1 MVWVAICFSAESII
15 TSAEFFKER
24 LRRESTQEEIVVGK
38 WLGETFP
45 ADTSILNDP
54 YAYVP
59 EKFQFVMG
67 SIGMTYGIVCH
78 FEPDLLLVRDATVS
92 DYAKIEEAN
101 VARMGKD
108 AFLERFFFYRFLQD
122 GLVPTYRLHRD
133 FGHIAV
139 YERTAPSTRPED
151 VSWRELMDK
160 YIENR
165 RYGMVAAYW
174 TMGFI
179 HLTQGDT
186 VEAKNSF
193 EKARQGQN
201 FNMRIFQHGIA
212 MLALGQVDAARH
224 AFRAALQASED
235 QSVVYRAKLR
245 DELAIRFFQAGWYA
259 DARALAEQA
268 LALNGQLQRALF
280 TQAVSY
286 VALGDIQVG
295 EKLLAQAVL
304 RFGKDPTGAPLLDW
318 LISHKVQ
325 EQAAKILREKFF

>member
-1 MVWVAICFSAESII
+1 MVVIAVGFSAGSII

-45 ADTSILNDP
+45 ENTSILNDP

-78 FEPDLLLVRDATVS
+78 FEPDLLLVRDAIVS
-92 DYAKIEEAN
+92 DYAKKEKAD

-108 AFLERFFFYRFLQD
+108 PFLERFFFYRFLQE
-122 GLVPTYRLHRD
+122 GLIPTYRLYRD
-133 FGHIAV
+133 FGQIAV
-139 YERTAPSTRPED
+139 YQRTAPSTRPD
-151 VSWRELMDK
+151 HVTWRELMDK

-165 RYGMVAAYW
+165 RYGMVADYW

-179 HLTQGDT
+179 HLTKGDT
-186 VEAKNSF
+186 IEAKNAF

-201 FNMRIFQHGIA
+201 FNTRVFQHGIA

-235 QSVVYRAKLR
+235 QPVVYRAKLR
-245 DELAIRFFQAGWYA
+245 DELAIRFFQAGLYA
-259 DARALAEQA
+259 DARAIAEQA
-268 LALNGQLQRALF
+268 LALNGQLPRSLF
-280 TQAVSY
+280 TQAVAC
-286 VALGDIQVG
+286 VALGDIQMG
-295 EKLLAQAVL
+295 DMLLEQAVL

-318 LISHKVQ
+318 LISHGVQ
-325 EQAAKILREKFF
+325 EQAAKNLREKYF